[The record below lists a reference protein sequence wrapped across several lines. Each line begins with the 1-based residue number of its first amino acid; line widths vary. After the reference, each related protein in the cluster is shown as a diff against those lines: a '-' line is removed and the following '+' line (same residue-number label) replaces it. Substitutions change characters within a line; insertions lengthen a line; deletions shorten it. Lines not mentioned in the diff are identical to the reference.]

1 MNDDTHPTNETSTDY
16 VYATIIDRP
25 TPTGKIYTDQTG
37 RFPQQSSQ
45 GNNYLMVLYDYD
57 SNAILVEPIKNRT
70 QNELLRAYKQLH
82 QMLTKRGFQ
91 PRLQLL
97 DNEAPKELKTFLDTQ
112 HIQYQLVP
120 PHVHRRNAAE
130 RAIRTFKEQFVAGL
144 CSTDKNFPMHLWD
157 RLLPQAIITLNLLR
171 ASRQHPQLSAYTH
184 VFGNF
189 DFNKTP
195 LAPPGTQ
202 VIVHNKPSTRRSWAP
217 HGETGWYLGPALE
230 QGVYS

>member
-1 MNDDTHPTNETSTDY
+1 
-16 VYATIIDRP
+16 
-25 TPTGKIYTDQTG
+25 
-37 RFPQQSSQ
+37 
-45 GNNYLMVLYDYD
+45 MV
-57 SNAILVEPIKNRT
+57 IH
-70 QNELLRAYKQLH
+70 AYKQLH
-82 QMLTKRGFQ
+82 QILTKRGFQ
-91 PRLQLL
+91 PRLHLL

-171 ASRQHPQLSAYTH
+171 ASRQLPQLSAYTH

-195 LAPPGTQ
+195 LATWHTSHRPQQTFHPPLLGTPRRNWL
-202 VIVHNKPSTRRSWAP
+202 VFRPSPR
-217 HGETGWYLGPALE
+217 ALSML